1 MRREF
6 LQCQEELSEKKSQKT
21 RDNEFPIWSTAI
33 SSIQS
38 QKGSGVAAYFRLVQE
53 STIFIDPGPDSGMRT
68 FYNGLLK

>member
-21 RDNEFPIWSTAI
+21 RDHEFPIWSSAI
-33 SSIQS
+33 SNIQS

-53 STIFIDPGPDSGMRT
+53 TIITTNPFQPFDNDFGQVG
-68 FYNGLLK
+68 